1 VIRKIV
7 DQAAL
12 QVYMET
18 DIVKEGFKCPLIQCC
33 TAYVLRLMGE
43 VPGIPIIICLGIGCE
58 RAQCAAI

>member
-7 DQAAL
+7 DEAAL

-18 DIVKEGFKCPLIQCC
+18 DIVKEGFKCPLIQYC

-43 VPGIPIIICLGIGCE
+43 VPGIPITLSI
-58 RAQCAAI
+58 